1 MFSLHTCSMRTAVSL
16 ARVSTGS
23 QVRNL
28 KENCIL
34 ENCIREKLYSG
45 PCAPYGIPV
54 LSRSCV
60 VPLVISKVWRERGA
74 GCKHKR

>member
-1 MFSLHTCSMRTAVSL
+1 MRTAVSL

-54 LSRSCV
+54 LSQSTRRAARYLQSLARARCG
-60 VPLVISKVWRERGA
+60 LKA
-74 GCKHKR
+74 